1 MPGGRLVFH
10 HETHFV
16 ERPPDARSAMIRNAK
31 SAWLVLR
38 WVPELRR
45 CPSRASRGTRNSVRL
60 TRTEYCL
67 AHCLPSCH
75 GEGRPLT
82 LARPCSLYRAMRYI
96 QSHVGQTQ
104 EAGSQSMIIFGP
116 GA

>member
-1 MPGGRLVFH
+1 
-10 HETHFV
+10 
-16 ERPPDARSAMIRNAK
+16 
-31 SAWLVLR
+31 VLR

-82 LARPCSLYRAMRYI
+82 LARPARYIEPCATYRAMWGKRKRPVAN
-96 QSHVGQTQ
+96 Q
-104 EAGSQSMIIFGP
+104 
-116 GA
+116 